1 MAYARP
7 KLTELQSQA
16 TNDIEAAQPGADA
29 LLRFSPLRI
38 IGRVAAGFAHQHY
51 GYLDYIAKQAVP
63 WTSTDEYLVGW
74 GALKKV
80 WQKGATKSS
89 STSVQFSGAAQTA
102 LDVGVQ
108 LVRGDGVQY
117 VTTSAGNTGTGNT
130 LTVAVQAVLEGAAGN
145 CDAGTK
151 LSLAQAV
158 EGLQSTGVALTAF
171 IGGADVEEQ
180 AAFSARVMAAYQS
193 SPQGGAV
200 DDYPGWATAQPG
212 VTRAWCNPLGFGA
225 GTVVVY
231 FMMDEV
237 ESAHQGFPQGTDGVA
252 TGESRS
258 GVKATGDQLIVA
270 NAIFPLRPATALVY
284 VCAPL
289 RQTLNFVV
297 SNMSSATEATRS
309 AVKAAFADV
318 LVRNGTPLSGIID
331 RTDIEGALSA
341 IAAAAGGVI
350 DQVSGVI
357 DGSTTVF
364 PGNVTSPL
372 GYLPTLG
379 DVLFP

>member
-63 WTSTDEYLVGW
+63 WTSSDEYLVGW

-89 STSVQFSGAAQTA
+89 STAVQFYGATNTA

-117 VTTSAGNTGTGNT
+117 LTTSAGNTGAGNT
-130 LTVAVQAVLEGAAGN
+130 LTVTVQAVTEGAAGN

-151 LSLAQAV
+151 LSLAQV
-158 EGLQSTGVALTAF
+158 VDGLQSTGVAVAAF
-171 IGGADVEEQ
+171 IGGADVEGQ
-180 AAFSARVMAAYQS
+180 DAFSDRVMAAYQS
-193 SPQGGAV
+193 SPQGGAI

-231 FMMDEV
+231 FMMDDV
-237 ESAHQGFPQGTDGVA
+237 ESSHQGFPQGTNGVA
-252 TGESRS
+252 TAETRNAT
-258 GVKATGDQLIVA
+258 KATGDQLIVA
-270 NAIFPLRPATALVY
+270 NAIFVLRPATALVY
-284 VCAPL
+284 VCSPL
-289 RQTLNFVV
+289 RHTLNFSI
-297 SNMSSATEATRS
+297 SNLAGASDATKSAI
-309 AVKAAFADV
+309 KAALADV
-318 LVRNGTPLSGIID
+318 LFRNGSPKAGTID
-331 RTDIEGALSA
+331 RTDIEGALSS

-350 DQVSGVI
+350 DQISGVI
-357 DGSTTVF
+357 DGVTTVF
-364 PGNVTSPL
+364 PGNVSSPL

-379 DVLFP
+379 DVLFT

>member
-7 KLTELQSQA
+7 KLTELQAQA

-38 IGRVAAGFAHQHY
+38 FGRVAAGFAHQHY

-63 WTSTDEYLVGW
+63 WTSSDEYLVGW

-80 WQKGATKSS
+80 WQKGATKAASP
-89 STSVQFSGAAQTA
+89 TVQFAGAANVSLA
-102 LDVGVQ
+102 AGVQ
-108 LVRGDGVQY
+108 LVRGDGVQF
-117 VTTSAGNTGTGNT
+117 VTTSSGNTGAGST
-130 LTVAVQAVLEGAAGN
+130 LTVSAEAVTEGATGN

-158 EGLQSTGVALTAF
+158 DGLQSTGTAIAAF

-180 AAFSARVMAAYQS
+180 DAFSDRVMAAYQG
-193 SPQGGAV
+193 SPQGGAI
-200 DDYPGWATAQPG
+200 DDYPGWATAQSG

-225 GTVVVY
+225 GTVVLY
-231 FMMDEV
+231 IMMDEV

-252 TGESRS
+252 TSETRS
-258 GVKATGDQLIVA
+258 AVKATGDQLLIA
-270 NAIFPLRPATALVY
+270 NALFGLRPATALLY
-284 VCAPL
+284 
-289 RQTLNFVV
+289 VV
-297 SNMSSATEATRS
+297 SPLPHVFNFTISGMSTVSDATKA
-309 AVKAAFADV
+309 AVKAALADV
-318 LVRNGTPLSGIID
+318 LRRNGSPLAGTID
-331 RTDIEGALSA
+331 RTDIEGALSG

-350 DQVSGVI
+350 DLVAGVI
-357 DGSTTVF
+357 GSTTTVF

-372 GYLPTLG
+372 GYLPTFG
-379 DVLFP
+379 DALFP